1 MVTNRK
7 TGVLIFTHGSTLKRA
22 NWAMFPL
29 VRELRR
35 RTGNDC
41 IVPCFMELGRPDIPT
56 AIRKLVQ
63 RGCNHL
69 YGYALFLV
77 PGKHL
82 ERSIPRIITDTLRD
96 FPSVTY
102 EISGP
107 MTTDPGLTDLVEQRL
122 NQLVSDNK
130 AIA

>member
-1 MVTNRK
+1 
-7 TGVLIFTHGSTLKRA
+7 VLIFTHGSKLKRA
-22 NWAMFPL
+22 NWAMFPI

-56 AIRKLVQ
+56 AVRKLVG

-69 YGYALFLV
+69 YGYALFLA

-82 ERSIPRIITDTLRD
+82 SQTIPNIICETLRNNPD
-96 FPSVTY
+96 VTW
-102 EISGP
+102 EIGGP
-107 MTTDPGLTDLVEQRL
+107 MMDDPGLTDLVEQRL
-122 NQLVSDNK
+122 SRLLPDNQ